1 MRLYITKI
9 AGICMVKKEKK
20 ENRRFRKELNAY
32 AQIGVSLYL
41 DGSPSTPRKI
51 EKAHRVA
58 EEHTYMRDYI
68 ADGKGKLIR
77 LEFDTVKDK

>member
-1 MRLYITKI
+1 
-9 AGICMVKKEKK
+9 MVKKEKK